1 VSGKVRFPW
10 AVATNVGLALID
22 ALDGAVEGI
31 RIAGSLRRM
40 KPDVGDV
47 ELVFVPAMSK
57 AGLFGDESVDMADRR
72 IEGMLKLGI
81 LAKRPNVK
89 GGFSW
94 GAVNKLAVHVE
105 SGIPVDLFSTT
116 REAFENYLV
125 CRTGPAESN
134 MAIASKAKAMG
145 YRWNPYG
152 VGFTRLADGEV
163 FAMASERDVFEFVG
177 LPFLSP
183 EERGKR

>member
-1 VSGKVRFPW
+1 MSGGVRFPW
-10 AVATNVGLALID
+10 AVARNVALSLID

-57 AGLFGDESVDMADRR
+57 AGLFGDESVDLADRR
-72 IEGMLKLGI
+72 IEGLLKMGI
-81 LAKRPNVK
+81 LAKRANVK
-89 GGFSW
+89 GGYAW
-94 GAVNKLAVHVE
+94 GEKNKLAVHVE
-105 SGIPVDLFSTT
+105 SGIPVDLFATT
-116 REAFENYLV
+116 AAAFENYLV

-163 FAMASERDVFEFVG
+163 FAMGTEKDVFEFVG

-183 EERGKR
+183 EERGTR